1 MAPSQE
7 TPRFRNFSGRQYR
20 LGPEGEV
27 LRFDGGDEIPSG
39 QPEIAIGVSS
49 GDDDDDDDPLAQDRE
64 YYEVNR
70 RASNISD
77 IATVWMHKLPDV
89 RYTAKIRAD
98 VEEFLMRVTMFIS
111 MVESRLCSMAV
122 MWVKLLKFEN
132 QWADLKKYVVPL
144 LPRDH
149 PDDDDADDED
159 DGGAGDENP
168 GGGAG
173 DGKRR
178 RLRHKTSME

>member
-1 MAPSQE
+1 
-7 TPRFRNFSGRQYR
+7 
-20 LGPEGEV
+20 
-27 LRFDGGDEIPSG
+27 
-39 QPEIAIGVSS
+39 
-49 GDDDDDDDPLAQDRE
+49 
-64 YYEVNR
+64 
-70 RASNISD
+70 
-77 IATVWMHKLPDV
+77 MHKLPDV

-149 PDDDDADDED
+149 LDDDDDDADDDD
-159 DGGAGDENP
+159 DGGANP
-168 GGGAG
+168 GGGDG
-173 DGKRR
+173 NGKRR